1 MAGFV
6 VFVFFVKTVL
16 NGERLAA
23 VMKVCIAVCGSD
35 AGDVHL
41 SSAALEIAENVGR
54 GIAQRGGVLVCGGR
68 GGVMQAAC
76 KGAKEAGG
84 VTVGLLPDSRE
95 EANEFVDIPVVTGLG
110 KRRNFLVVSA
120 ADVVIAIGGRW
131 GTLSEIS
138 FAMIFQKPV
147 VLVDGTGG
155 CVDELVQGRLMAQS
169 EALFHVVR
177 SAEEAVEKAFEL
189 AHR

>member
-1 MAGFV
+1 
-6 VFVFFVKTVL
+6 
-16 NGERLAA
+16 
-23 VMKVCIAVCGSD
+23 MKSLIAVCGSD

-41 SSAALEIAENVGR
+41 SAEALELAEGVGR
-54 GIAQRGGVLVCGGR
+54 GIAQHGGVLVCGGR
-68 GGVMQAAC
+68 GGVMQAVC

-84 VTVGLLPDSRE
+84 VTVGLLPDSQE

-147 VLVDGTGG
+147 VLVRGTGG
-155 CVDELVQGRLMAQS
+155 CVDELVQGRLMANS
-169 EALFHVVR
+169 ESLFHVVC

-189 AHR
+189 ACR